1 MAEKKETQSY
11 SSSPFGGW
19 GAYYIVIPS
28 HNEEKLISLT
38 LQSLVEQTVLPT
50 KIVVV
55 NDNSTDKTAE
65 IVLAFAEK
73 YSFISLV
80 NKTSD
85 AIHLPGSKVIQAF
98 QKGLETLDDNYDFIV
113 KADSDL
119 IFPSNYFETII
130 KHFKSDEKIGMA
142 GGFCYIETRT
152 KNNNS
157 NKKNRVPEHLVQKNE
172 ICEEKNGE
180 WILENLTDKDHI
192 RGALKAYRKECF
204 QQIGGL
210 KPAMGWD
217 TVDELLS
224 KFFGWKVKTDSSLK
238 VKHLKPTGANY
249 NKTARYKQGEAFYTL
264 GYGFWIT
271 AIASAKLAMM
281 KKKPL
286 LFLDYIRGFIKAKS
300 AKKTMLVTPEQAK
313 FIRNYR
319 LKKMK
324 EKLF

>member
-1 MAEKKETQSY
+1 MK
-11 SSSPFGGW
+11 
-19 GAYYIVIPS
+19 YYIVIPS

-38 LQSLVEQTVLPT
+38 LQSLVEQTVLPA

-55 NDNSTDKTAE
+55 NDNSTDSTEE
-65 IVLAFAEK
+65 IVLAFTKE
-73 YSFISLV
+73 YPFISLV
-80 NKTSD
+80 NKVSD

-98 QKGLETLDDNYDFIV
+98 QKGLETLDEDFDFIV
-113 KADSDL
+113 KADADL
-119 IFPSNYFETII
+119 IFPPNYFETVIS
-130 KHFKSDEKIGMA
+130 HFQSDNKIGMA
-142 GGFCYIETRT
+142 GGFCYIE
-152 KNNNS
+152 
-157 NKKNRVPEHLVQKNE
+157 
-172 ICEEKNGE
+172 KNGE
-180 WILENLTDKDHI
+180 WVLENLTDKDHI
-192 RGALKAYRKECF
+192 RGALKAYRKETF

-210 KPAMGWD
+210 RPAMGWD

-224 KFFGWKVKTDSSLK
+224 KFYGWKVKTDASLK
-238 VKHLKPTGANY
+238 VRHLKPTGANY

-271 AIASAKLAMM
+271 AIASVKLAMM

-286 LFLDYIRGFIKAKS
+286 LFLDYIRGFLKGKS

-319 LKKMK
+319 LKKIK

>member
-1 MAEKKETQSY
+1 MN
-11 SSSPFGGW
+11 
-19 GAYYIVIPS
+19 YYIVIPS
-28 HNEEKLISLT
+28 HNEEALISLT

-55 NDNSTDKTAE
+55 NDNSTDNTAE
-65 IVLAFAEK
+65 IVNSFVAKFP
-73 YSFISLV
+73 FISLV

-85 AIHLPGSKVIQAF
+85 AIHLPGSKVIHAF
-98 QKGLETLDDNYDFIV
+98 QKGLESLDENYDFIV
-113 KADSDL
+113 KADADL
-119 IFPSNYFETII
+119 IFPNNYFETII
-130 KHFKSDEKIGMA
+130 KHFKSDAKIGMA
-142 GGFCYIETRT
+142 GGFCYI
-152 KNNNS
+152 
-157 NKKNRVPEHLVQKNE
+157 
-172 ICEEKNGE
+172 EKNGE

-192 RGALKAYRKECF
+192 RGALKAYRKETF

-210 KPAMGWD
+210 KAEMGWD
-217 TVDELLS
+217 TVDELLC
-224 KFFGWKVKTDSSLK
+224 KFYDWKVVTDESLH

-249 NKTARYKQGEAFYTL
+249 NKTARYKQGEAFYSL

-286 LFLDYIRGFIKAKS
+286 LFLDYIKGFWKAKS
-300 AKKTMLVTPEQAK
+300 EKKSLLVTEEQAK

>member
-1 MAEKKETQSY
+1 MR
-11 SSSPFGGW
+11 
-19 GAYYIVIPS
+19 YYIVIPS
-28 HNEEKLISLT
+28 YNEEALIPLT
-38 LQSLVEQTVLPT
+38 LQSLISQTILPS

-65 IVLAFAEK
+65 IVLEFAKENP
-73 YSFISLV
+73 FITLV
-80 NKTSD
+80 NKTSET
-85 AIHLPGSKVIQAF
+85 IHLPGSKVIQAF
-98 QKGLETLDDNYDFIV
+98 QKGFETLDEDYDFIV
-113 KADSDL
+113 KLDADL
-119 IFPSNYFETII
+119 IFPPNYFETVI
-130 KHFKSDEKIGMA
+130 KHFESDSTIGMA
-142 GGFCYIETRT
+142 GGFCYIE
-152 KNNNS
+152 
-157 NKKNRVPEHLVQKNE
+157 
-172 ICEEKNGE
+172 KNGD

-192 RGALKAYRKECF
+192 RGALKAYRKATF

-217 TVDELLS
+217 TVDELLC
-224 KFFGWKVKTDSSLK
+224 KFYNWKVVTDESLH

-286 LFLDYIRGFIKAKS
+286 LFLDYIQGFWKAKS
-300 AKKTMLVTPEQAK
+300 AKKQMLVNAEQAK
-313 FIRNYR
+313 FIRKYR
-319 LKKMK
+319 LQKMK